1 MLTCPAQPTGHPP
14 FTPTSLQQASEKLDD
29 FLPSALMDARA
40 TLSRLSS
47 PQLLDE
53 ITAKAAEEFTHSFAR
68 VEEAVVDTM
77 GEGRETEDVRLL
89 WPRTVDEVTV
99 LLN

>member
-1 MLTCPAQPTGHPP
+1 
-14 FTPTSLQQASEKLDD
+14 
-29 FLPSALMDARA
+29 MDARSA
-40 TLSRLSS
+40 LGRLIS

-77 GEGRETEDVRLL
+77 DGRQGETEDVRLF